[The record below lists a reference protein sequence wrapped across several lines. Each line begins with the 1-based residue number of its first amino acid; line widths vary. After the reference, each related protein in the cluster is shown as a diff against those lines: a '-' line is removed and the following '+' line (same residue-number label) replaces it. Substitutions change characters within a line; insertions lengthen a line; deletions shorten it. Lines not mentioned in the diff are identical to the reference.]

1 MRRVHPVV
9 ILAVALLP
17 ALVLLFTIDPLTP
30 VMVGAV
36 CCIVLWW
43 VAPPLPGA
51 VRATPLLG
59 LVAVSALG
67 AFVVNALYG
76 VPGGDVCW
84 QWGFQQVTERSLS
97 LATAQAARA
106 LAVGIPAVQLARSL
120 MVSSLAA
127 WLATARV
134 VPARFALAT
143 LIGIR
148 LVPIIVSD
156 VRETVIARGARG
168 VGATPVSVSISVIVV
183 AIRRAI
189 RMSEIAEIRGFAA
202 PGRVWSSFEPVRA
215 RDGVVL
221 AVTVAAVAISVAVTV
236 ASGLWDVLRA

>member
-1 MRRVHPVV
+1 MRRAHPVV
-9 ILAVALLP
+9 IVTVALMP
-17 ALVLLFTIDPLTP
+17 AVVLLFTIDPVTP

-36 CCIVLWW
+36 CSIVLWR
-43 VAPPLPGA
+43 VAPALPGA
-51 VRATPLLG
+51 VRMRPLVG

-76 VPGGDVCW
+76 VPGGDVYW
-84 QWGFQQVTERSLS
+84 HWGYQHITERSLT
-97 LATAQAARA
+97 LATAQATRA
-106 LAVGIPAVQLARSL
+106 LAVGIPAVLLARSL
-120 MVSSLAA
+120 QVSSLAA

-134 VPARFALAT
+134 VSPRFALAT

-168 VGATPVSVSISVIVV
+168 VRATPLSVSISVIVV

-189 RMSEIAEIRGFAA
+189 RMSEIAEIRGFDS
-202 PGRVWSSFEPVRA
+202 PERVWSSFEPLRF
-215 RDGVVL
+215 RDGLVL
-221 AVTVAAVAISVAVTV
+221 TATVLAVAISVVVTIT
-236 ASGLWDVLRA
+236 SGMWDVLRA